1 MKESYGEGVASHTG
15 PESCGDGS
23 NAMAEALTGEHT
35 GGLLSSEIK
44 SFQVPTLWSGGE
56 GPPASPELAMA
67 GRQHGLQRHRELQS
81 DRRSRGNPSMCGSS
95 LRGNREVLTVAS
107 GHGTGVRSG
116 KVSSRM
122 PDMYAIR
129 KSDGNI
135 VPKKQAN
142 KEGVS
147 SAGSVEARAPTKRN
161 TGQLPTV
168 RTQGRGAVSS
178 RLAGVRQAAQRR
190 KDGKTCPSMGA
201 V

>member
-1 MKESYGEGVASHTG
+1 
-15 PESCGDGS
+15 
-23 NAMAEALTGEHT
+23 
-35 GGLLSSEIK
+35 
-44 SFQVPTLWSGGE
+44 
-56 GPPASPELAMA
+56 
-67 GRQHGLQRHRELQS
+67 
-81 DRRSRGNPSMCGSS
+81 
-95 LRGNREVLTVAS
+95 VAS

-116 KVSSRM
+116 EVNSQM

-147 SAGSVEARAPTKRN
+147 SAESVEGRAPTKRN

-190 KDGKTCPSMGA
+190 KDERFTALLHHVSVELLRKSYYDLKHNAAAGVDNVVGGIWEVARSATTRPA
-201 V
+201 